1 LTAELTR
8 LNTDNFI
15 IYKAQS
21 RRFPLAR
28 TSGHVTLSLRM
39 RETATG

>member
-15 IYKAQS
+15 IYKADDLHLHAL
-21 RRFPLAR
+21 P
-28 TSGHVTLSLRM
+28 VT
-39 RETATG
+39 